1 VRPRC
6 LELRAP
12 RSSDEWA
19 RYHDIRKRCI
29 FDKYN
34 GKGSEYYCKYDPG
47 CPDERKPTN
56 HPLILLADDVVI
68 GTIRIDL
75 KLQQG
80 IAVFRLVAIDDP
92 WRGQGLGTVM
102 LSMAEKYVRRRGVH
116 RICLNSV
123 REAFGFYTQN
133 GYHPARWAGC
143 TLNTTEIPVTK
154 ELTVPSMQL
163 AA

>member
-1 VRPRC
+1 M
-6 LELRAP
+6 
-12 RSSDEWA
+12 
-19 RYHDIRKRCI
+19 
-29 FDKYN
+29 
-34 GKGSEYYCKYDPG
+34 
-47 CPDERKPTN
+47 
-56 HPLILLADDVVI
+56 VI

-102 LSMAEKYVRRRGVH
+102 LNMAEKYVRRCGVH

-133 GYHPARWAGC
+133 GFHPGRWVGC